1 MRQIILDTETTGL
14 EAAQNHRII
23 EIGCV
28 ELIGRRPTGRHFHR
42 YLNPERDIDE
52 GALAVARDHPAQGY
66 RTGAQVRPDRGGADR
81 VPARCRIGHSTMRP
95 SMWVSWMP
103 SVARLAQE
111 RVTVAALCSV
121 VDSLA
126 LARQMHP
133 GQRNGLDA
141 LCKRYNVDNSG
152 RQLHG
157 ALLDAQL
164 LGEVYL
170 AMTGG
175 QVALRLGETGSSRGD
190 EAALAR
196 PLVRPAVPLRV
207 ITAHG
212 RGGKCPCGLSRS
224 HWQVQQGAVSVAADR
239 RGGRRRLLC
248 EGGASRLDLCT
259 ELSRR

>member
-28 ELIGRRPTGRHFHR
+28 ELVSRRPTGRHFHR

-52 GALAVARDHPAQGY
+52 GALAVHGITRARLEPEPKFGEIAAELIEFL
-66 RTGAQVRPDRGGADR
+66 RGAELIIHNAAFDVAFLDAEF
-81 VPARCRIGHSTMRP
+81 
-95 SMWVSWMP
+95 
-103 SVARLAQE
+103 ARLAGEQ
-111 RVTVAALCSV
+111 VTVAALCTV
-121 VDSLA
+121 VDSWA

-133 GQRNGLDA
+133 GQRNNLDA
-141 LCKRYNVDNSG
+141 LCKRYNIDNSG

-175 QVALRLGETGSSRGD
+175 QVALRLGESGAARGG
-190 EAALAR
+190 EELHSAR
-196 PLVRPAVPLRV
+196 PLVRPATALMV
-207 ITAHG
+207 ISATPEEEEAHAAFLELI
-212 RGGKCPCGLSRS
+212 GKSSKGQCL
-224 HWQVQQGAVSVAADR
+224 WQQLDAA
-239 RGGRRRLLC
+239 GPATGV
-248 EGGASRLDLCT
+248 
-259 ELSRR
+259 

>member
-23 EIGCV
+23 EIGCL
-28 ELIGRRPTGRHFHR
+28 ELVGRRPTGKRFHR

-52 GALAVARDHPAQGY
+52 GALEVHGITR
-66 RTGAQVRPDRGGADR
+66 
-81 VPARCRIGHSTMRP
+81 
-95 SMWVSWMP
+95 
-103 SVARLAQE
+103 ARLEPEPKFAE
-111 RVTVAALCSV
+111 VAAELIEFLRGAELIIHNAAFDIGFLDAEFARLPGEPVTVAALCTV

-133 GQRNGLDA
+133 GQRNNLDA
-141 LCKRYNVDNSG
+141 LCKRYNVDNAG

-175 QVALRLGETGSSRGD
+175 QVALRLGESGSAQNRD
-190 EAALAR
+190 EGAVAR
-196 PLVRPAVPLRV
+196 PLSRPATALRV
-207 ITAHG
+207 
-212 RGGKCPCGLSRS
+212 
-224 HWQVQQGAVSVAADR
+224 VAATAEEE
-239 RGGRRRLLC
+239 L
-248 EGGASRLDLCT
+248 AHQAFLDLLTKTSKGRCLWQKL
-259 ELSRR
+259 EAPIG